1 MTTIQMNS
9 TISVDCV
16 VFGFDGT
23 CLKVLLVR
31 RKYAMDDLSADDLKL
46 PGEMILEKETLDAAA
61 ERVLRQYT
69 GLGGIYLKQTRV
81 FSDPNR
87 VNEKELK
94 WICEYHRIST
104 ERVITVGYYALV
116 RIDSKILANTQSKA
130 AIWADVDSIHS
141 LIMDHYEIL
150 SDALSHLYKEMIYTP
165 VAFEL
170 LPKRFTIR
178 QLQNLFSAV
187 FGMNIDNRNFR
198 KKFLSTGFLIPTG
211 KKETKVAHKPARY
224 YEFNKAAYNK
234 ALKDRNSLKFL
245 TNWSY

>member
-9 TISVDCV
+9 AISVDCV

-23 CLKVLLVR
+23 SLKVLLVKR
-31 RKYAMDDLSADDLKL
+31 RYGTEDLSPDDLKL
-46 PGEMILEKETLDAAA
+46 PGSMILENETLDAAA
-61 ERVLRQYT
+61 ERVLKVYA
-69 GLGGIYLKQTRV
+69 GLSGIYLKQTRI
-81 FSDPNR
+81 FSDPDR

-94 WICEYHRIST
+94 WICEYHRINT
-104 ERVITVGYYALV
+104 ERVVTVGYFALV
-116 RIDSKILANTQSKA
+116 RLDAKMLANTQKKGA
-130 AIWADVDSIHS
+130 EWADVDSIHF

-150 SDALSHLYKEMIYTP
+150 SDALSRLYKEMIYSP

-198 KKFLSTGFLIPTG
+198 KKFLSSGFLIPTA

-234 ALKDRNSLKFL
+234 AIKDRNVLKFL
-245 TNWSY
+245 TNWAY